1 MVYFAEAYFKF
12 WHKFDF
18 DREIVMASDGG
29 TLGIEWARDLKT
41 GQGRPKDSSNQPI
54 VLLAPGLGGSSRNFY
69 TLNLLH

>member
-1 MVYFAEAYFKF
+1 MVDFLKQSKIQQLVYQPYWSAITPALQSVLVYFAEAYFKF

-41 GQGRPKDSSNQPI
+41 G
-54 VLLAPGLGGSSRNFY
+54 
-69 TLNLLH
+69 